1 MPDAPQLSD
10 PDTGRIVVG
19 GTGRVSVEPDV
30 ADLRLGVS
38 VARPTVDTARAVAAE
53 TMDAILAAVAAAGVD
68 RRDVRTTLLSVQPR
82 YDYREN
88 QPPVLTGYEL
98 ANVVEVTVRDLARL
112 GDVVD
117 GTLRAGATSMDGLS
131 FRVADPAPRRARG
144 AATRDGGGPR
154 TSRRPC
160 RGGRAGDRRRVGH
173 RRGRH
178 AVAAGAPLQGGPDDG
193 RRGRVDT
200 GRGRLPRDRRQRHGH
215 LPGAL
220 IPASRRRR
228 PPGAGR
234 RWRGRSRT
242 ARRPRPPRSR

>member
-1 MPDAPQLSD
+1 MSDDRQPTD
-10 PDTGRIVVG
+10 PDPGRIVVG

-53 TMDAILAAVAAAGVD
+53 TMDAILAAVADAGVE

-112 GDVVD
+112 GEVVD

-131 FRVADPAPRRARG
+131 FRVADPAPAEREARLHAMAAARARADVLAEAAG
-144 AATRDGGGPR
+144 LAIVGVSDIVEGGIPSPPEPRYKATRMMAAEDASTPVEAGSLEIAV
-154 TSRRPC
+154 TVLVTY
-160 RGGRAGDRRRVGH
+160 RAR
-173 RRGRH
+173 
-178 AVAAGAPLQGGPDDG
+178 
-193 RRGRVDT
+193 
-200 GRGRLPRDRRQRHGH
+200 
-215 LPGAL
+215 
-220 IPASRRRR
+220 
-228 PPGAGR
+228 
-234 RWRGRSRT
+234 
-242 ARRPRPPRSR
+242 